1 MAKARPTSVN
11 PSSQLLQAIRE
22 DLDPEDEN
30 TEWKRLKSGTRA
42 AWIKL
47 FKKKRGLA
55 SKYMPRKCGRVDWT
69 CQRGPLFVFANAV
82 ASGGAR
88 VARARAVTAATPPPA
103 VPDPCA
109 ARREEFARMAAQDLR
124 ARLEAAVKL
133 PAADGSD
140 VLDPLR
146 AAAGDIFPDLLQ
158 RLQDDDVVSITRAVL
173 LTDARTKIKNDQII
187 EAFKSIKRRRFAKVV
202 ECVAFEASFANGGRK
217 VGTPEVNRGVNAKLL
232 LSSRSNLSSGT
243 KEAGATKLAACRTI
257 QSEAAGYV
265 LENGGHF
272 SANAAPP
279 SGPGHERARAVNLGP
294 PWAER

>member
-1 MAKARPTSVN
+1 
-11 PSSQLLQAIRE
+11 
-22 DLDPEDEN
+22 
-30 TEWKRLKSGTRA
+30 
-42 AWIKL
+42 
-47 FKKKRGLA
+47 
-55 SKYMPRKCGRVDWT
+55 
-69 CQRGPLFVFANAV
+69 
-82 ASGGAR
+82 
-88 VARARAVTAATPPPA
+88 
-103 VPDPCA
+103 
-109 ARREEFARMAAQDLR
+109 MAAQDLR

-146 AAAGDIFPDLLQ
+146 AAAGNIFPDILQ
-158 RLQDDDVVSITRAVL
+158 RLQSDDVVSITRAVL
-173 LTDARTKIKNDQII
+173 LTDARTKIKDDQII
-187 EAFKSIKRRRFAKVV
+187 EAFKSIKRQRFANVV

-272 SANAAPP
+272 SANAASEPSKLRQCLEGSASDSSDEDVRPSQPHLPAHVLNQSDPLQLSRWTGGGSYERIADDLQCDSAFTARIQKSATHARKPASAKPVRKPRATPVKKPP
-279 SGPGHERARAVNLGP
+279 VRPGLSR
-294 PWAER
+294 